1 MPDTAS
7 PSERREHK
15 RFLVKEGLISIKS
28 KRGIIMDISKGG
40 LSFYYADEGK
50 WGENT
55 TEAKILFIDEDLC
68 LEGIPLVTVSDRL
81 VDEDFSQGTQQL
93 RRRSME
99 FGELTNDN
107 HIQLADVISCSTP
120 EGM

>member
-1 MPDTAS
+1 MPDNTI
-7 PSERREHK
+7 PSERREHQ

-28 KRGIIMDISKGG
+28 KRGIVVDISKGG

-50 WGENT
+50 WGEDA

-68 LEGIPLVTVSDRL
+68 LEAIPLTTVSDL
-81 VDEDFSQGTQQL
+81 LIDKNISQGTQQL

-99 FGELTNDN
+99 FGELSNDN
-107 HIQLADVISCSTP
+107 LIQLADVISCST
-120 EGM
+120 